1 MKRTDLAWI
10 FFVLRRFNAADTKG
24 RSAVTGILSVLG
36 IAFGVMVLIVI
47 LAVMNGFQRSFIDT
61 ILQVSS
67 AHVQLY
73 GSEAALEK
81 AKAQAGSNLFLYF
94 QKHKR

>member
-1 MKRTDLAWI
+1 MKRSDFAWI
-10 FFVLRRFNAADTKG
+10 LFVLRRFNAADTKG

-36 IAFGVMVLIVI
+36 IAFGVTVLIVI

-67 AHVQLY
+67 TAVPACLRKQ
-73 GSEAALEK
+73 K
-81 AKAQAGSNLFLYF
+81 PQADFNHSMCFR
-94 QKHKR
+94 KRKP